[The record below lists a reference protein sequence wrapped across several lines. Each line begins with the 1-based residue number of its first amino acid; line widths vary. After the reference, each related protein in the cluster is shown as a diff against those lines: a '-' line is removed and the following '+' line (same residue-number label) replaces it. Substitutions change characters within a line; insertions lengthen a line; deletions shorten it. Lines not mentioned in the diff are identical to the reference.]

1 MNDINK
7 NINIKNSFNN
17 KKKENIEEH
26 INEIFDRI
34 NSKFG
39 TTTTEDNL
47 NYERENNVNNNLISN
62 KIKSETFSLSDIKSS
77 FSSSNDN
84 KKTKNE
90 ENSINLESII
100 NVEISNNI
108 NEKLKENEIVPSIKN
123 KFKINENL
131 KKNQSKKK
139 ILIMFH
145 LLIKMI

>member
-62 KIKSETFSLSDIKSS
+62 KIKAETFSLSDIKSS

-139 ILIMFH
+139 MLTMFH